1 MVVFMAW
8 VGVPR
13 NVSVAESCR
22 EGNSTDIREKKVG
35 EQVNESVRQL
45 SVLPQGAPELSEN
58 KREKRRKT

>member
-13 NVSVAESCR
+13 HVSVSEPCR

-45 SVLPQGAPELSEN
+45 SVMPQGAPELSEN
-58 KREKRRKT
+58 KREKS